1 MSAFVPVTYDL
12 SVAETELASFKVWFA
27 GKLWVG
33 ETQIVAEIRARPQM
47 ACLLGSVLNIPAPDL
62 IRFELRMNGI
72 FRADLVLGNDST
84 RTFGLIEFEPAE
96 EKTLFSKQ
104 GTAQYR
110 YWGPG
115 LEHGFGQVID
125 WAWVRADRPDDTL
138 LENTFGGTVTKSA
151 YAVIA
156 GRDDGI
162 VGPMERKR
170 FEHRRHLVTI
180 GGSPAQIMT
189 YDDMVRRMD
198 ETIATLKTYIST

>member
-1 MSAFVPVTYDL
+1 MSDFVPITYDL
-12 SVAETELASFKVWFA
+12 SVAEAELTSFKGWFA
-27 GKLWVG
+27 GKTWVG
-33 ETQIVAEIRARPQM
+33 ETEIVTEIRARPQM
-47 ACLLGSVLNIPAPDL
+47 ACLLGSVLNIPAADL
-62 IRFELRMNGI
+62 IKFELTMKGI
-72 FRADLVLGNDST
+72 FRADLVLGNDGA

-96 EKTLFSKQ
+96 EKTLFSKR

-138 LENTFGGTVTKSA
+138 LENTFGGPVAKSA

-156 GRDDGI
+156 GRDAGI

-170 FEHRRHLVTI
+170 FEHRRHLVVV

-189 YDDMVRRMD
+189 YDDMVKRMD
-198 ETIATLKTYIST
+198 EAVATLKTYI